1 VIFKSESVNELID
14 VNAHLH
20 SNLVIFKFKKLS
32 SAMDG
37 AKTFT
42 FQSGDIQINKFV
54 YCDTL
59 CLLFTF
65 QSGDIQMC
73 NMKQLKNI
81 LPCNLHSNLVIF
93 KYGLAASGASLIAN
107 LHSNLVIF
115 KYVNILLIFIFFNL
129 FTFQSGD
136 IQIHTFGFMYD
147 FVDSYDLHS
156 NLVIFKLITK
166 MVFNSST

>member
-1 VIFKSESVNELID
+1 MIFKSESVNELID

-93 KYGLAASGASLIAN
+93 KY
-107 LHSNLVIF
+107 
-115 KYVNILLIFIFFNL
+115 VNILLIFIFFNL

>member
-1 VIFKSESVNELID
+1 MIFKSESVNELID

-93 KYGLAASGASLIAN
+93 KFTIH
-107 LHSNLVIF
+107 HSPPYIS
-115 KYVNILLIFIFFNL
+115 YI

-136 IQIHTFGFMYD
+136 IQIHHF
-147 FVDSYDLHS
+147 
-156 NLVIFKLITK
+156 
-166 MVFNSST
+166 SS